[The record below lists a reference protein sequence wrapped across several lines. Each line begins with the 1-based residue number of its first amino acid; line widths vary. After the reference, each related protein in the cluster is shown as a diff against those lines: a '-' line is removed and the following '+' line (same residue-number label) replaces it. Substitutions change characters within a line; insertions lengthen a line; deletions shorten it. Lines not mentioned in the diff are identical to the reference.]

1 MNQNENDTAGGPPPE
16 QIPPTQAS
24 PEPAPQATQGS
35 GISAEQRQWA
45 MFAHLSALLGLF
57 TGGVGCVIGPLVIWL
72 IKKETMPFVDDQ
84 GKEALNFNITVAA
97 TALILTVVGT
107 ILLVILIGF
116 LFYFAAFLLGIYWL
130 VMTVIAAIKANE
142 GTSYRYPFTVR
153 LIK

>member
-1 MNQNENDTAGGPPPE
+1 MSQHENETTGSPPPE
-16 QIPPTQAS
+16 QIPPTHAS
-24 PEPAPQATQGS
+24 PDPAPQANPGNA
-35 GISAEQRQWA
+35 ISAEQRQWA

-97 TALILTVVGT
+97 SALILTVVGT
-107 ILLVILIGF
+107 ILLVILVGF
-116 LFYFAAFLLGIYWL
+116 LFYFAVFLLGIYWL

-142 GTSYRYPFTVR
+142 GVAYRYPFTLR